1 MRVLFII
8 VAAASIVGA
17 TPKQPTAQQTPSFMF
32 YRICNIKPG
41 YKNAALATAQQMV
54 DLTRKKYPSAQMTA
68 EQGRWMTGFQEIAQP
83 ADQILFA
90 EQHRTLSDYHDFTA
104 TLQADEDFRLL
115 QRGISEAVDIDTCV
129 NTQFRAVP

>member
-1 MRVLFII
+1 MRVLFIV
-8 VAAASIVGA
+8 VAAVSIAWA
-17 TPKQPTAQQTPSFMF
+17 TPQQPTAQQTPSFIF

-41 YKNAALATAQQMV
+41 YENAALATAQKMV

-68 EQGRWMTGFQEIAQP
+68 EQGRWMTGFQAIAQP

-104 TLQADEDFRLL
+104 TLQTDEDFRLL
-115 QRGISEAVDIDTCV
+115 QRGIIETVDIDTCV
-129 NTQFRAVP
+129 NTQFQAVP